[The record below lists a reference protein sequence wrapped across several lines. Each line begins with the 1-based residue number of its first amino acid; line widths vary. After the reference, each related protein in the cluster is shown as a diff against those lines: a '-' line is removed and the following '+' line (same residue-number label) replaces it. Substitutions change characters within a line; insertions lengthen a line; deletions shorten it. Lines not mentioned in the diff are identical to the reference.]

1 MQRRTSG
8 RLLLALVPLFL
19 LGILE
24 PDRACARTPFAG
36 GEKLVY
42 DVEWNPPWFLFFLP
56 PMQAGEAE
64 LSLSDEFD
72 YNGGKAAKILFTA
85 HSSGTFARLVGI
97 RIDDRYEFL
106 TNPDTFCTY
115 RAFKQER
122 EGKRKRDIE
131 VVYKP
136 DARSLHIQ
144 ELDLAF
150 TPPKV
155 KRDEDR
161 TDIPECVQDI
171 FSAVYSIRG
180 KEFFVGANYRSIVGE
195 NDKVKEVEARIE
207 RSEQVQT
214 PAGSFKAWKVNTV
227 SVLGGLFKGGGQ
239 LKVWLT
245 ADERKVPVQLEIK
258 VNLGT
263 VSVKLKSSSSQGR
276 Q

>member
-1 MQRRTSG
+1 MV
-8 RLLLALVPLFL
+8 LALVLMILPCVLD
-19 LGILE
+19 LG
-24 PDRACARTPFAG
+24 PAGAWAGADGRPPFAG
-36 GEKLVY
+36 GEKLVF
-42 DVEWNPPWFLFFLP
+42 DVEWNPPWYLFFLP
-56 PMQAGEAE
+56 PMQAGDAE

-72 YNGGKAAKILFTA
+72 YGGGKAVKILFTA

-97 RIDDRYEFL
+97 RIDDRYEFI

-136 DARSLHIQ
+136 ESRSLHIR
-144 ELDLAF
+144 ELDLAL
-150 TPPKV
+150 TPPKL

-161 TDIPECVQDI
+161 ADIPECVQDI
-171 FSAVYSIRG
+171 FSAVYAIRR
-180 KEFFVGANYRSIVGE
+180 KEFSAGATYRSIVGD
-195 NDKVKEVEARIE
+195 NDKVKEVQSRIE
-207 RSEQVQT
+207 KSEQVQT
-214 PAGSFKAWKVNTV
+214 PAGIFKAWKVDTV

-245 ADERKVPVQLEIK
+245 ADENKLPVQLEIK

-263 VSVKLKSSSSQGR
+263 VSVKLKSNSYPGAR
-276 Q
+276 